1 MIIVDIQIEGNLQQD
16 IDKVKNSITEDLRLA
31 VKAMGSST
39 LKKAEDLAQ
48 QHLSPKLATMYK
60 AALKIEQLSED
71 TVIIELDEKAVWIEK
86 GRKAGFMEDL
96 LKSGTKKAKDGS
108 KYRIIPVGMS
118 KGSSSQAPSVG
129 ENLMPEIKTFLQKK
143 GIRTG
148 KNNLELDSNGSPRV
162 GKISTFNIKD
172 LKDKK
177 HFSDNISRISVFQ
190 NKNPKTGK
198 VEKSITAFRVIS
210 EKHKG
215 TGKWVH
221 PGTPPANI
229 LEKAFK
235 WSEQLW
241 ETELFPAMK
250 MKYEGN

>member
-1 MIIVDIQIEGNLQQD
+1 MILVDVQIEGNLEQD
-16 IDKVKNSITEDLRLA
+16 GNRIKNNIREDLHLA

-39 LKKAEDLAQ
+39 LKKAEELAQ
-48 QHLSPKLATMYK
+48 QHLSPKLASMYRT
-60 AALKIEQLSED
+60 ALKIEQLSED
-71 TVIIELDEKAVWIEK
+71 VVIIELDQKALWIEK

-108 KYRIIPVGMS
+108 KYRVIPIGES
-118 KGSSSQAPSVG
+118 KTSPQSPSVG
-129 ENLMPEIKTFLQKK
+129 ENLVPEIKSFLQKK

-148 KNNLELDSNGSPRV
+148 AGDLELDSRGSPRL
-162 GKISTFNIKD
+162 GKINTFNIKD

-177 HFSDNISRISVFQ
+177 QISDNISRISVFQ

-221 PGTPPANI
+221 PGTPPAEI

-241 ETELFPAMK
+241 QTELFLAIK
-250 MKYEGN
+250 AKYEGK

>member
-1 MIIVDIQIEGNLQQD
+1 MILIDIEIEGNLEQD
-16 IDKVKNSITEDLRLA
+16 IDKIKNSIREDLRLT

-39 LKKAEDLAQ
+39 LKKAEELAQ

-71 TVIIELDEKAVWIEK
+71 TVIIELDEKAIWIEK

-108 KYRIIPVGMS
+108 KYRIIPVGES
-118 KGSSSQAPSVG
+118 KRSSQPASVG
-129 ENLMPEIKTFLQKK
+129 ENLVPEIKTFLQKK

-148 KNNLELDSNGSPRV
+148 KNNLELDDNGSPRL

-177 HFSDNISRISVFQ
+177 QFSDNISRISVFQ
-190 NKNPKTGK
+190 NKNPKTGG

-210 EKHKG
+210 EKHRG

-221 PGTPPANI
+221 PGTPPVNI

-250 MKYEGN
+250 LRYEGK